1 MISGIVAYRKGDRG
15 IGIGNTL
22 PWRIPS
28 DLKHFKKMTNG
39 ASVIM
44 GYNTMLSLGKPL
56 PGRKN
61 YVLTR
66 FKETNLPE
74 GFICVQM
81 VQGLRDFIAIIGKRE
96 NLWVIGGAKTY
107 EILAPYVERWIIT
120 EIDAPGVECD
130 TFFTPVAHEDWN
142 SISLPV
148 EPDPKDM
155 YPYTVTAYVSA
166 RAALKYGELVLTI
179 AGLPEHVKLT

>member
-15 IGIGNTL
+15 IGIDNAL

-28 DLKHFKKMTNG
+28 DLKHFKKMTAG

-56 PGRKN
+56 PGRTN

-66 FKETNLPE
+66 FKEPHLPE
-74 GFICVQM
+74 GFIGVQM
-81 VQGLRDFIAIIGKRE
+81 VQGLRDFMAITGKRE

-107 EILAPYVERWIIT
+107 EILAEYVQRWVIT
-120 EIDAPGVECD
+120 EVDAPDVKCD
-130 TFFTPVAHEDWN
+130 TFFKPTAHEAWH
-142 SISLPV
+142 SAPLSV
-148 EPDPKDM
+148 TPDEKDE
-155 YPYTVTAYVSA
+155 YPYTVTMYVSA
-166 RAALKYGELVLTI
+166 KAALEYGEYVLTVN
-179 AGLPEHVKLT
+179 GLPEHET

>member
-15 IGIGNTL
+15 IGKDNAL

-28 DLKHFKKMTNG
+28 DLQHFKKMTEG

-56 PGRKN
+56 PGRTN

-66 FKETNLPE
+66 FKEPNLPL
-74 GFICVQM
+74 GFIGVQM
-81 VQGLRDFIAIIGKRE
+81 VQGLRDFMAITGKRE

-107 EILAPYVERWIIT
+107 EILAEYVERWVIT
-120 EIDAPGVECD
+120 EVDAPEVECD
-130 TFFTPVAHEDWN
+130 TFFTPVAHEKW
-142 SISLPV
+142 LPAPMKV
-148 EPDPKDM
+148 EPNPKDQ
-155 YPYTVTAYVSA
+155 YPYTVTMYMSA
-166 RAALKYGELVLTI
+166 KAVLKYGEYHLTI
-179 AGLPEHVKLT
+179 GDMPDHVKLT